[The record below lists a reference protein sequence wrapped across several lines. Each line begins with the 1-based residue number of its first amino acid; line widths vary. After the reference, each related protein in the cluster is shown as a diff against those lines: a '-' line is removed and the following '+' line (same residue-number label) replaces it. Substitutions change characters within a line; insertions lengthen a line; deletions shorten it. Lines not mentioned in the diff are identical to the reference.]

1 MELPILALCIVCL
14 TLWRTG
20 VLVYLC
26 GASRSKHVVSAAIRC
41 ICELV
46 TCTLCFWAIG
56 AGILLQE
63 KNAYFGVDLSKLCGD
78 QMTVLFTLAMVL
90 VGTASPIGAMAERG
104 RFLLVAPLAALMSIV
119 IIPVVGQWTWRGV
132 LVRLGGVDVAG
143 ALPIVL
149 CPAVVGLVCAAMV
162 GPRSNKY
169 NRDGSANAIPG
180 HNAVMTAGG
189 MVLMLAGW
197 LAYLTLANFVWA
209 DVGVWR
215 ALLNGILAACGGCAA
230 AMILG
235 AVRYRKADLGLA
247 LMGMAGGM
255 VSTAAGASLLP
266 PWFAVLLGASAGLLG
281 TWCAAWVDVRWRIDD
296 ASNLSVVMI
305 VTAVISLLAT
315 PLITGIGW
323 AGKIKAMGANS
334 IGIALG
340 VIVAGVCTWALL
352 AAIRRFTKLRVS
364 EAAEYDGLDLAE
376 HDQNAYPDF
385 QQTMIKSY
393 HLREV

>member
-1 MELPILALCIVCL
+1 MELPVLALCIVCL
-14 TLWRTG
+14 ALWRTG

-26 GASRSKHVVSAAIRC
+26 GAGRSKHVVSAAGRS

-46 TCTLCFWAIG
+46 TSALCFWAIG

-63 KNAYFGVDLSKLCGD
+63 KSAYFSVDASKLCGD

-90 VGTASPIGAMAERG
+90 VGTAPAIGAMAERG
-104 RFLLVAPLAALMSIV
+104 RFLLVAPLAALMSVV

-132 LVRLGGVDVAG
+132 LVRLGGADVAG

-162 GPRSNKY
+162 GPRGNKY
-169 NRDGSANAIPG
+169 NRDGSTNTIPG
-180 HNAVMTAGG
+180 HNATMAAGG
-189 MVLMLAGW
+189 MMLMLAGW
-197 LAYLTLANFVWA
+197 LGYLALASFVWA
-209 DVGVWR
+209 DIGVWR
-215 ALLNGILAACGGCAA
+215 ALLDGILAACGGCAA
-230 AMILG
+230 AMIF
-235 AVRYRKADLGLA
+235 ASARYGKVDLTVA

-255 VSTAAGASLLP
+255 FSTAAGASLLP
-266 PWFAVLLGASAGLLG
+266 PWFAVLLGAGAGLLG
-281 TWCAAWVDVRWRIDD
+281 IWCAAWVDVRWRVDD

-305 VTAVISLLAT
+305 VSAVISLLAT
-315 PLITGIGW
+315 PLIIGIGW
-323 AGKIKAMGANS
+323 AGKIKAVGANS
-334 IGIALG
+334 VGIALG
-340 VIVAGVCTWALL
+340 IVVAGVCTWALL
-352 AAIRRFTKLRVS
+352 ATIRRFAKLRVS

-393 HLREV
+393 HLREL